1 MASNRMGQMGQIV
14 QMSQIGQMGQFDR
27 EKVMA
32 GWGGGWFLLSIQI
45 RLSRSLFPKP
55 MMMY

>member
-1 MASNRMGQMGQIV
+1 MGQIV

-32 GWGGGWFLLSIQI
+32 GWVGGCVVLVKYKDQSEPINI
-45 RLSRSLFPKP
+45 N
-55 MMMY
+55 